1 MEAVKGDWSVLTLK
15 ESKGNKIQ
23 LLDKIQD
30 EVHYAISTLRSS
42 ERDIVAVK
50 NEVLPILE
58 RIYEG
63 LDLIKASVKE
73 EGSTHFVPLH
83 MSLCRV
89 RVVVELIFI

>member
-1 MEAVKGDWSVLTLK
+1 MGAVNDDWFVLTLK

-30 EVHYAISTLRSS
+30 EVHSVISTLSSS

-50 NEVLPILE
+50 KEVLPILK
-58 RIYEG
+58 RFYEG

-73 EGSTHFVPLH
+73 EGSILYLY
-83 MSLCRV
+83 M
-89 RVVVELIFI
+89 